1 MRYPKHPKGAAF
13 GDNAKKYKNKK
24 VTYDGIEFDS
34 KKEVKRY
41 IELKDLESAGK
52 ITGLELQKTF
62 VLIPAQYEETGEVYT
77 KGKNAGQPKRG
88 KCIEQAVTY
97 KADFAYIDESGK
109 QVVEDIKGYR
119 DPASGAYARYIIKR
133 KMMLYFHGIRIKEI

>member
-1 MRYPKHPKGAAF
+1 MKKRAYP
-13 GDNAKKYKNKK
+13 KKYKNTK

-41 IELKDLESAGK
+41 IELKDLEASGK
-52 ITGLELQKTF
+52 ISSLELQKTF
-62 VLIPAQYEETGEVYT
+62 VLIPAQYEQTGEVYT

-109 QVVEDIKGYR
+109 QVVEDVKGYR

-133 KMMLYFHGIRIKEI
+133 KMMLYFHGIRIIEI